1 MTSLADLRAKFPAD
15 RWGDVFAHYPAGGDA
30 SPPTAFL
37 AELAAVDVA
46 RQDELYRRVIQASS
60 GPASSSDFAPVD
72 GVADW
77 ASTPAE
83 ERAAWREAGLEAM
96 AGGRLAL
103 LVLAGGAGT
112 RLGFD
117 HPKGLFD
124 IGLPSHRSLFELHAK
139 RLLKLENDCA
149 ARKGASAGSHRIQM
163 YVMTSPANDAD
174 TQAFFQANKFFG
186 LDADKVMF
194 FSQAMLPCFSNDG
207 GKLMLETPS
216 HLAMAADGNG
226 GIYPAMH
233 NKGVLDH
240 MEANGIDYVH
250 TICIDNSLVLG
261 LDPAFMGF
269 VVSQGA
275 EVGSL
280 VVPKR
285 DWSEKIGMLVTK
297 NGRYAVAEYSDVS
310 DDMKQEVDP
319 DSGALRFLAGNICI
333 HAYSLQFLRD
343 KVVPNYVQKIQPEFF
358 HIARKQIPLWDGAQG
373 KPVKPAEKN
382 GVKLE
387 MFIFDVFEFADKMA
401 VMQVDRA
408 EQFSPV
414 KNKSAEGVKDSPQ
427 TARDMFGAL
436 HRTWVQA
443 AGYTVSGDGVV
454 EIDAEVSYR
463 GEGLEGLEAALGGS
477 KDLSAPCRI
486 SMGEGGA
493 LVVTAGAGDGAESKN

>member
-1 MTSLADLRAKFPAD
+1 MASLADLRVKFDAS
-15 RWGDVFAHYPAGGDA
+15 RWGDVFAHYPEGGGA
-30 SPPTAFL
+30 APPAEFL
-37 AELAAVDVA
+37 DELRAVDLE
-46 RQDELYRRVIQASS
+46 RQDELYRRVIEASS
-60 GPASSSDFAPVD
+60 GPVSSSDFAPVTD
-72 GVADW
+72 VADW
-77 ASTPAE
+77 SSTPAPQ
-83 ERAAWREAGLEAM
+83 RDAWREAGMDAM
-96 AGGRLAL
+96 ANGKLAL

-117 HPKGLFD
+117 HPKGMFD

-139 RLLKLENDCA
+139 RLLKLENECA
-149 ARKGASAGSHRIQM
+149 ARKGVAAGSHRIQM
-163 YVMTSPANDAD
+163 YVMTSPANDD
-174 TQAFFQANKFFG
+174 ETQQFFKSNNFFG
-186 LDADKVMF
+186 LDPDKVMF
-194 FSQAMLPCFSNDG
+194 FSQGMLPCFSNDG

-226 GIYPAMH
+226 GIYPAMQK
-233 NKGVLDH
+233 KGVLDH

-250 TICIDNSLVLG
+250 TICIDNCLVLG

-297 NGRYAVAEYSDVS
+297 NGRFAVAEYSDVS

-319 DSGALRFLAGNICI
+319 DSGALKFLAGNICI

-343 KVVPNYVQKIQPEFF
+343 KVVPNYVLKIQPEFF
-358 HIARKQIPLWDGAQG
+358 HIARKQIPVWDAAQG
-373 KPVKPAEKN
+373 KPVKPVEKN

-414 KNKSAEGVKDSPQ
+414 KNKSGEGVKDSPQ
-427 TARDMFGAL
+427 TAREMLAAL
-436 HRTWVQA
+436 HRSWVEA
-443 AGYTVSGDGVV
+443 AGYTVSGSGPV
-454 EIDAEVSYR
+454 EVDAEVSYR

-477 KDLSAPCRI
+477 KVLNTPCRI
-486 SMGEGGA
+486 SLGEAGA
-493 LVVTAGAGDGAESKN
+493 LVVNN